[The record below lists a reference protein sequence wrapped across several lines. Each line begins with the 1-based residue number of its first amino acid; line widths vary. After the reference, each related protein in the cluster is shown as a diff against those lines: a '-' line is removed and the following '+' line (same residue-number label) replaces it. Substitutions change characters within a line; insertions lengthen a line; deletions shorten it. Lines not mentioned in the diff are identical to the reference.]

1 MDPRDEERQDL
12 SRTEGS
18 PGGAGGL
25 DTVGRRDGEAPSPT
39 AEPGLAAESGRMRGC
54 VIYLNSDAIG
64 SGGRE
69 HGRSLMRAFLY
80 TLTEI
85 APQPEAIILAGDA
98 VRLAQPGSDTFECLS
113 LMQEQG
119 VQILLAEQSVREIP
133 DGANTAV
140 GRTVTMH
147 IILDKLLRAEKVI
160 TL

>member
-12 SRTEGS
+12 GRTEES
-18 PGGAGGL
+18 PGGAGSLG
-25 DTVGRRDGEAPSPT
+25 TVGGRDMDAPSPA
-39 AEPGLAAESGRMRGC
+39 AEPGLAAASGRMRGC

-64 SGGRE
+64 GGARE

-85 APQPEAIILAGDA
+85 APQPEAIIMAGDA
-98 VRLAQPGSDTFECLS
+98 VRLAQPGSDAFECLS

-119 VQILLAEQSVREIP
+119 VQILLAEPSVREAP
-133 DGANTAV
+133 DGVNAAV

-147 IILDKLLRAEKVI
+147 IILDRLLRAEKVI

>member
-12 SRTEGS
+12 GRTEGS
-18 PGGAGGL
+18 PGGAGSL
-25 DTVGRRDGEAPSPT
+25 DTIGRRDGDATSPA
-39 AEPGLAAESGRMRGC
+39 AEPGLAAASGRIRGC

-64 SGGRE
+64 SGGRD

-85 APQPEAIILAGDA
+85 APQPEAIILAGEA

-119 VQILLAEQSVREIP
+119 VQILLAEQSVREMP
-133 DGANTAV
+133 DGENTAV
-140 GRTVTMH
+140 GRMATMH
-147 IILDKLLRAEKVI
+147 IILDRLLRAEKVI